1 VRAQRLKVF
10 RAKPR
15 SQPRGSA
22 TPHLCAISWPLGL
35 LATWRALISPPL
47 GEGPGVRTAP
57 LSPLPWGRGRGWG
70 LDGARPGQ
78 GIGRL
83 TPIPNPFPQGE
94 GSIRLNSPL
103 QREGDY
109 PQGGGG
115 AGAADPKLRRLA
127 ARWQGFTQRPQ
138 REGGRRGVGVPS
150 CVRSALKGF
159 RAKPPS
165 RPRGSAAPHPC
176 AASWPL
182 GALARTNSSLPMG
195 RGRGWGR
202 KSVS

>member
-22 TPHLCAISWPLGL
+22 TPHSCAISWPLGD
-35 LATWRALISPPL
+35 LARPYLPSPRGGAGGAHRALISPPL
-47 GEGPGVRTAP
+47 GEGPGV
-57 LSPLPWGRGRGWG
+57 
-70 LDGARPGQ
+70 GAR
-78 GIGRL
+78 RRAARARDR
-83 TPIPNPFPQGE
+83 TPNPHPQPLPQGE